1 MEEGALSEMVSP
13 ALVGELVVLLL
24 AVALVWIVFKEFM
37 RIALKIIVP
46 VAILTGLAVWLG
58 LLDETVVGDTL
69 VAVGEG
75 VMTGIRTVADWVT
88 TAAFSG

>member
-1 MEEGALSEMVSP
+1 MSDMVSP

-24 AVALVWIVFKEFM
+24 AIAIVWIVFKEFM
-37 RIALKIIVP
+37 RIALRVIVP
-46 VAILTGLAVWLG
+46 VAILTGLALWLG

-75 VMTGIRTVADWVT
+75 VLTGVRTVAHWIT

>member
-1 MEEGALSEMVSP
+1 MSEMVSP

-46 VAILTGLAVWLG
+46 AAILTGLAVWLG

-75 VMTGIRTVADWVT
+75 VLTGIRTVADWVT